1 MGDSLGLSVASQAL
15 APIPAALSDRLRSNE
30 PAKWLVTG
38 CAGFI
43 GSNIVEN
50 LLCAGQIV
58 VGIDNLST
66 GHLKN
71 LEEIKARL
79 GDRAWGRFTFHPIDI
94 NDSSA
99 VTKAVAG
106 CDYVLHQA
114 ALGSVPRSIKEP
126 IASFYANVSGFMTV
140 LDAARL
146 AGVKRFVYASSSS
159 VYGDHPDLPKFE
171 DKIGKV
177 LSPYAAT
184 KSANEL
190 FAEVFA
196 KTYGM
201 TCVGLRYFNV
211 FGPRQDPEGAYAAV
225 IPKWIATLLKSEA
238 PIINGDGETSRD
250 FCFVANAVQANLL
263 GALSEQLE
271 HPHQVFNV
279 AFSQRTSLNQLFSI
293 LKTSLASSGS
303 LPQDVSATYAPFR
316 SGDVR
321 HSLADI
327 SSAQRALGY
336 APEYDLLG
344 GLSLAMPWYIR
355 QARQG

>member
-1 MGDSLGLSVASQAL
+1 MGEPVNLSAPLRAL
-15 APIPAALSDRLRSNE
+15 APIPTALSDRLRSKG
-30 PAKWLVTG
+30 PARWLVTG

-58 VGIDNLST
+58 VGVDNLST

-71 LEEIKARL
+71 LDEIKARL
-79 GDRAWGRFTFHPIDI
+79 GDEVWKRFAFHKIDI
-94 NDSSA
+94 NDGPA
-99 VTKAVAG
+99 VAQAVAG
-106 CDYVLHQA
+106 CVYVLHQA

-126 IASFYANVSGFMTV
+126 ITSFHANVNGFMTV

-201 TCVGLRYFNV
+201 TCIGLRYFNV

-225 IPKWIATLLKSEA
+225 IPKWIATLLKAEA

-263 GALSEQLE
+263 GAFSEQLE

-293 LKTSLASSGS
+293 LKTSLASYGS
-303 LPQDVSATYAPFR
+303 LPQDLAATFAPFR

-344 GLSLAMPWYIR
+344 GLSLAMPWYIH